1 MKNPDMMIEGRRDD
15 STKKTKIAIRQ
26 IKDMV
31 AENEQVTVKELVN
44 RTGFSRAFFYANEAV
59 HEAMLEA
66 QEQQKRKRM
75 PMPQKEI
82 LNKTMEQQLMFLE
95 RQNEKLRVQAAILRR
110 ENQELKELLREQE
123 ESPVQR
129 F

>member
-82 LNKTMEQQLMFLE
+82 LNKTMEQQLKFLE

-123 ESPVQR
+123 ESPVQQ